1 VTLPKLKPLHSELIS
16 LKLESFGALDTDVL
30 IESLQPGKTGSLK
43 TRPDG
48 TIIDGH
54 HRISVLS
61 DRGIDVDLLPREIM
75 VRTEE

>member
-1 VTLPKLKPLHSELIS
+1 
-16 LKLESFGALDTDVL
+16 
-30 IESLQPGKTGSLK
+30 LQPGKTGSLK

-61 DRGIDVDLLPREIM
+61 DRGSDVDLLPREIM